1 MFLIKE
7 ITCGEFHS
15 TVYDVKLG
23 DKATYNRY
31 YEIIVTSTNQK
42 LKIGLQEC
50 FFGIEPQIELTKKN
64 ILIGAG
70 NNFYIVNLINK
81 NFLRIELDAPL
92 YCFFVEGNKIV
103 IVDEIDVICLNCR
116 GVIIWKKEFD
126 GIITKDELGNGVLKI
141 EIDDGRHVEL
151 DVSTGKEKELV
162 LE

>member
-1 MFLIKE
+1 ML
-7 ITCGEFHS
+7 
-15 TVYDVKLG
+15 LW
-23 DKATYNRY
+23 NW
-31 YEIIVTSTNQK
+31 TSNW
-42 LKIGLQEC
+42 ID
-50 FFGIEPQIELTKKN
+50 KKN

-92 YCFFVEGNKIV
+92 YCFFVEGNTIV